1 MTDALV
7 FDLDGTLWDTC
18 GTCADAWNRV
28 LAQLGIVRPVPVT
41 ANDVR
46 AISGMP
52 HYDGIRR
59 AFPDLTDEQALRVGE
74 LTAEEDNRAIAA
86 HGGILYPGV
95 REHLPRLAARVP
107 LFIVSNCQRGYIETF
122 RAWSGLDAHFVDH
135 ECWGNTGASK
145 ADNLRAIVARN
156 RLSRPLFVGDTEG
169 DRAAAEANGIPFVH
183 VTYGFGTVARCDHRI
198 DRFAELATLL
208 D

>member
-1 MTDALV
+1 VIDALV

-28 LAQLGIVRPVPVT
+28 VARLGIVRVPVT
-41 ANDVR
+41 PDDVR

-52 HYDGIRR
+52 HHDGIRR
-59 AFPDLTDEQALRVGE
+59 AFPDLTAEQVRLIGD
-74 LTAEEDNRAIAA
+74 LTAEEDNRAVAE
-86 HGGILYPGV
+86 HGGLLYPGV
-95 REHLPRLAARVP
+95 REHVPRLAERVS

-169 DRAAAEANGIPFVH
+169 DRAAAEANSIPFVH
-183 VTYGFGTVARCDHRI
+183 VTYGFGTVARWDHRI
-198 DRFAELATLL
+198 DRFEELAALL

>member
-1 MTDALV
+1 VTDAVV

-28 LAQLGIVRPVPVT
+28 LAQLGIVRPTPVT
-41 ANDVR
+41 PDDVR
-46 AISGMP
+46 AVSGMP

-59 AFPDLTDEQALRVGE
+59 AFPDLPAEQALRVGE
-74 LTAEEDNRAIAA
+74 LTAEEDNRAIGE
-86 HGGILYPGV
+86 HGGVLYPGV
-95 REHLPRLAARVP
+95 REHVPRLKARVP

-122 RAWSGLDAHFVDH
+122 RAWSGLDTHFVDH

-145 ADNLRAIVARN
+145 ADNLRSIVARHG
-156 RLSRPLFVGDTEG
+156 LAHPLFVGDTEG

-183 VTYGFGTVARCDHRI
+183 VTYGFGTVERWDHRI
-198 DRFAELATLL
+198 DRFEELAGLL
-208 D
+208 